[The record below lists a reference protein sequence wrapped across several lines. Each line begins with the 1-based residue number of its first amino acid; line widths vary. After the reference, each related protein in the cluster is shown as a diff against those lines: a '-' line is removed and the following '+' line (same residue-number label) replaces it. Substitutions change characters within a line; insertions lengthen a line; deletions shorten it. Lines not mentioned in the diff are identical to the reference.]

1 MVTRGQ
7 EEEEMGSYCSM
18 DREFQFYKLK
28 SVLKMDGGDS
38 CTTL

>member
-1 MVTRGQ
+1 MVARGR

-18 DREFQFYKLK
+18 DREFQFYKTK